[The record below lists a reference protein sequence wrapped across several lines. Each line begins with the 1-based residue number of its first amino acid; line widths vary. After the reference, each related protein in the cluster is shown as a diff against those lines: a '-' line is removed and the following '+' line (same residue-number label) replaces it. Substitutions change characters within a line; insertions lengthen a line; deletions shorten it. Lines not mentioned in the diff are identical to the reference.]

1 MTFRQALALG
11 GHVRK
16 GERGSMVVYANQI
29 IQEEAD
35 EAGEPV
41 ENRIPLLKAY
51 TVFNLDDRRPA

>member
-1 MTFRQALALG
+1 
-11 GHVRK
+11 
-16 GERGSMVVYANQI
+16 MVVYANQI